1 MDTKRDAE
9 PTRINKNSLSGV
21 EVPADCTGPTPEEM
35 AYKPRIEVRYL
46 PRYTFPAV
54 ILLLL
59 TAFIGGGAWYYHSNI
74 LPEKNYQTATRL
86 FQNGEYE
93 KALRLY
99 KKVLKTRP
107 ERKDTLFQIGFIL
120 EKLNDTP
127 GAQAAYI
134 AHLKKQPDDST
145 ALIQLGNL
153 YKRLGLFEKALIPL
167 QKASKKKSKNAE
179 LFFDIASIYQLLQKE
194 EKAAEYFKKTIALET
209 KNEDRLVFA
218 SKSLMTLGNY
228 KEALVG
234 YDKVTLISSA
244 DKRGA
249 HGSYAAKKMLGLPA
263 NKKELIIPKISAG
276 TIRLGASSQERQSLL
291 GTPLSSTD
299 LNIGGEK
306 YEVQAYNTPTSS
318 DITVLYIN
326 AEDSTVQ
333 ISSTALSLRT
343 KEGLGISNFDLPKYA
358 HYFERWKNSKDTL
371 SSATLYRLKTGGLS
385 FLLDASAEKPRTLLI
400 HTDKFPLGM
409 DPDHWSRSEE

>member
-59 TAFIGGGAWYYHSNI
+59 TAFIGGGAWYYHSTI
-74 LPEKNYQTATRL
+74 LPEKNYQTASRL
-86 FQNGEYE
+86 FQNKEYE
-93 KALRLY
+93 KALHLY

-120 EKLNDTP
+120 EKLNDIP

-145 ALIQLGNL
+145 ALLQLGNL

-167 QKASKKKSKNAE
+167 QKASKKKPKDAK
-179 LFFDIASIYQLLQKE
+179 LFFDIASIYQQMQKK
-194 EKAAEYFKKTIALET
+194 EKAAEYFKKTITLET
-209 KNEDRLVFA
+209 KNEDRLIFA
-218 SKSLMTLGNY
+218 SKSLMTLGHY
-228 KEALVG
+228 KEALAG
-234 YDKVTLISSA
+234 YDKATLISSG

-263 NKKELIIPKISAG
+263 NEKELITPGRSAG
-276 TIRLGASSQERQSLL
+276 VIRLGASSQEQQSLL
-291 GTPLSSTD
+291 GAPLSTTI

-306 YEVQAYNTPTSS
+306 YEVQAYNIPTSS
-318 DITVLYIN
+318 DIAVLYIN
-326 AEDSTVQ
+326 AEDKTVQ
-333 ISSTALSLRT
+333 IGSTAPSLRT

-358 HYFERWKNSKDTL
+358 HYFERWKNIKETP

-385 FLLDASAEKPRTLLI
+385 FLLDASAEKPRTILT
-400 HTDKFPLGM
+400 HTSKFPLGI
-409 DPDHWSRSEE
+409 DTNHWSRSEE